1 MDDLNLRSL
10 VRDFIGMGKD
20 LSDRLRSNERK
31 ALSDVDLHLLRVH
44 LHLPEVQSANAQIAN
59 LYEKSKS
66 KIADVK
72 KPD

>member
-1 MDDLNLRSL
+1 MDLRSL

-20 LSDRLRSNERK
+20 LTTRLRSGERK
-31 ALSDVDLHLLRVH
+31 SLNDVDLHLLRVQ
-44 LHLPEVQSANAQIAN
+44 LHLLEIQSANAQIAN

-72 KPD
+72 KPE

>member
-1 MDDLNLRSL
+1 MNLRSL

-31 ALSDVDLHLLRVH
+31 ALNDVDLHLLRVQ
-44 LHLPEVQSANAQIAN
+44 LHLLEVQSANAQIAN
-59 LYEKSKS
+59 LYERSKG

-72 KPD
+72 KLD

>member
-1 MDDLNLRSL
+1 MNLRSL

-31 ALSDVDLHLLRVH
+31 ALSDVDLHLLRVQ
-44 LHLPEVQSANAQIAN
+44 LHLLEVQSANAQIAN
-59 LYEKSKS
+59 LYERSKG